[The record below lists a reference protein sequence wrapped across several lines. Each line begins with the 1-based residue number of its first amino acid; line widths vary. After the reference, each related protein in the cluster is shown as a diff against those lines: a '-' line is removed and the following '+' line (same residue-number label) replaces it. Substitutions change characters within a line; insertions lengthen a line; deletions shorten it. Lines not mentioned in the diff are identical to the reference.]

1 MGYPRAFCSPETY
14 LRDRG
19 QTTQQ
24 THANSYY
31 LLGHIISRVTG
42 TSMSTVFRPLSQAH
56 DRAVCIDP
64 VGVIILL
71 GKKNAPIASI
81 EMMVNFEIQLQ
92 EEYVNRLICYRDN
105 PHPAKHAQAL
115 EHIQADDTCQT
126 DNWAS
131 WIDQSQKKSAQPLND
146 QQFPNGNL
154 LLHNRGEDA
163 PADGDGAGHRSDV
176 VTTAS
181 NHVAIEITGQ
191 NDRSSDS
198 RLLSYYKTMRRQL
211 RTYFSGMILSFLHIQ
226 GIPADVAES
235 HTHTIFQSCLGA
247 NLSAFQVKPRLS
259 SYVSMSEGQTHGG
272 VRRDLEPSSNVWYRI
287 MSTIREHS
295 FKALCNHHRPAL
307 LTLANVF
314 HLLISSARWV

>member
-1 MGYPRAFCSPETY
+1 
-14 LRDRG
+14 
-19 QTTQQ
+19 
-24 THANSYY
+24 
-31 LLGHIISRVTG
+31 
-42 TSMSTVFRPLSQAH
+42 
-56 DRAVCIDP
+56 
-64 VGVIILL
+64 
-71 GKKNAPIASI
+71 
-81 EMMVNFEIQLQ
+81 MMVNFEIQLQ

-226 GIPADVAES
+226 GIPAD
-235 HTHTIFQSCLGA
+235 
-247 NLSAFQVKPRLS
+247 
-259 SYVSMSEGQTHGG
+259 
-272 VRRDLEPSSNVWYRI
+272 
-287 MSTIREHS
+287 
-295 FKALCNHHRPAL
+295 
-307 LTLANVF
+307 
-314 HLLISSARWV
+314 